1 LDAFDHVLG
10 FGWILFNVII
20 AVIFGFSETGEYVFT
35 GLLQTMC
42 SLKCLTVDGSTI
54 SYVLASAAA
63 VDASLYH

>member
-1 LDAFDHVLG
+1 M
-10 FGWILFNVII
+10 
-20 AVIFGFSETGEYVFT
+20 FT

-63 VDASLYH
+63 VDASLYHW